1 MKSIPSNKTTENY
14 GLSKGFYE
22 MFRSTLKDLLLK
34 SFNQTKTSLT
44 MLNKTTLQ
52 WQAIKKLEKRTRIKG
67 FSLVDTDLNFFSKAL
82 AAKLKYVL
90 PSLTASQQAA
100 NVQNKYTDEGG
111 RLISDVLDISDK
123 LKIEG

>member
-22 MFRSTLKDLLLK
+22 IFWSTLKDLLLK

-44 MLNKTTLQ
+44 MLNKTKLQ

-82 AAKLKYVL
+82 ATKLKYVL
-90 PSLTASQQAA
+90 RLSHSFTASC
-100 NVQNKYTDEGG
+100 
-111 RLISDVLDISDK
+111 
-123 LKIEG
+123 